1 MEAAARAAAAAIAAG
16 TGNAAAAAAASG
28 CLMGPPNEL
37 TRAWLLHAAA
47 LGALLAVCLLY

>member
-1 MEAAARAAAAAIAAG
+1 VEAAARAAAAAIAAG